1 MRDALSLL
9 DQCAAFYIGQRLT
22 YDNVLEVLGAV
33 DADVLG
39 RLLEQLLAR
48 DVKKVIETVDELVM
62 QGREL
67 SQLSAD
73 FTWYL
78 RNLLLVKSSEEM
90 EDVLDVS
97 TENLERIKEEA
108 KRIETDELIRY
119 IRIFSDLSNQ
129 LKYAT
134 QKRVKA
140 EVAFIKLMK
149 PAMESPKDMQELA
162 GRVNDLENQLSEAL
176 SKLQSGAY
184 ITKDMLDNMS
194 LQSGGAGALGTGSRN
209 DAVQE
214 EKPVL
219 RRNYDAVTDDIK
231 QIAGQWSQI
240 VASMDDA
247 LLMNLLK
254 QADVTVT
261 EDGNSL
267 EIMVKSISGYNVI
280 SREETI
286 AKIEELIEERTGI
299 SVRVVCTRI
308 DEDEDFNRRYI
319 ALEELVGMD
328 IEIDDKEEFI

>member
-1 MRDALSLL
+1 MRHIRVLS
-9 DQCAAFYIGQRLT
+9 
-22 YDNVLEVLGAV
+22 
-33 DADVLG
+33 
-39 RLLEQLLAR
+39 
-48 DVKKVIETVDELVM
+48 
-62 QGREL
+62 EL
-67 SQLSAD
+67 S
-73 FTWYL
+73 
-78 RNLLLVKSSEEM
+78 NEM
-90 EDVLDVS
+90 
-97 TENLERIKEEA
+97 
-108 KRIETDELIRY
+108 
-119 IRIFSDLSNQ
+119 
-129 LKYAT
+129 KYAT

-194 LQSGGAGALGTGSRN
+194 LQSGGALGTGSRN

>member
-1 MRDALSLL
+1 
-9 DQCAAFYIGQRLT
+9 
-22 YDNVLEVLGAV
+22 
-33 DADVLG
+33 
-39 RLLEQLLAR
+39 
-48 DVKKVIETVDELVM
+48 
-62 QGREL
+62 
-67 SQLSAD
+67 
-73 FTWYL
+73 
-78 RNLLLVKSSEEM
+78 
-90 EDVLDVS
+90 
-97 TENLERIKEEA
+97 
-108 KRIETDELIRY
+108 
-119 IRIFSDLSNQ
+119 
-129 LKYAT
+129 
-134 QKRVKA
+134 
-140 EVAFIKLMK
+140 
-149 PAMESPKDMQELA
+149 
-162 GRVNDLENQLSEAL
+162 
-176 SKLQSGAY
+176 
-184 ITKDMLDNMS
+184 MS

-209 DAVQE
+209 DEVQE